1 MDYEKIESLLKK
13 VKPIVEENKKNR
25 AKREVAGEFFNIF
38 SILNVER
45 DEVHTHSAMLSELL
59 NPKGSHG
66 QSDAFLKLFLKD
78 VVHKEDLNTQAAEIL
93 TEFSIGSISED
104 ETSGGRIDLAIQFPD
119 YLILIEN
126 KIDAGDQANQLLRY
140 NNYAKETKKKYK
152 LLYLSK
158 DGHEPSEYS
167 TGTKKENR
175 YWYCISYSKHIKGW
189 LEDCQ
194 SVANCPSNVR
204 ETIGQY
210 IHLIEKLTGQENYF
224 MEKELI
230 DLIDLMEANLEAAIA
245 VSDNM
250 QKLTNKL
257 WEEFKK
263 QIKDIA
269 AEKECNITDGYWDFW
284 ANDRLLCFT
293 PKTHKEFHVYFGTY
307 TGDDGPAYWL
317 KKDGV
322 NTRQKKLNCMQG
334 EPGDDW
340 PYGWCYFEDRYF
352 YWNNTVLLAIKNG
365 ELKAYIAKC
374 LATIL
379 DELEGNNWNI

>member
-66 QSDAFLKLFLKD
+66 QGDAFLKLFLKD
-78 VVHKEDLNTQAAEIL
+78 VVHKEGLNTQAAEIL

-167 TGTKKENR
+167 TGTKKEKL
-175 YWYCISYSKHIKGW
+175 YWDCISYSTDIKGW
-189 LEDCQ
+189 LKDCQ
-194 SVANCPSNVR
+194 SVANCPSNVK

-210 IHLIEKLTGQENYF
+210 IHLIDKLTGQENNS

-230 DLIDLMEANLEAAIA
+230 DLMKANLEAAIA

-250 QKLTNKL
+250 QKLSEKL
-257 WEEFKK
+257 WEEFKE
-263 QIKDIA
+263 QVQNIA

-307 TGDDGPAYWL
+307 TGDDGTAYWL

>member
-1 MDYEKIESLLKK
+1 MDYEKIESLLKEA
-13 VKPIVEENKKNR
+13 KPMVEKSRQER
-25 AKREVAGEFFNIF
+25 AKKAARGEFFNIF

-66 QSDAFLKLFLKD
+66 QGDAFLKLFLKD
-78 VVHKEDLNTQAAEIL
+78 VVHKEDLNTQVAEIL

-104 ETSGGRIDLAIQFPD
+104 ETSGGRIDLAIRFTD

-140 NNYAKETKKKYK
+140 NNYARETKKKYK

-158 DGHEPSEYS
+158 DGHAPSEYS
-167 TGTKKENR
+167 TGTKNENQ
-175 YWYCISYSKHIKGW
+175 YWDCISYSTHIKGW
-189 LEDCQ
+189 LKDCQ
-194 SVANCPSNVR
+194 SVANCPSNVK

-210 IHLIEKLTGQENYF
+210 IHLIDKLTGQENNF

-230 DLIDLMEANLEAAIA
+230 DLMKTNLEAAII

-250 QKLTNKL
+250 QKLSEKL
-257 WEEFKK
+257 WEEFKE
-263 QIKDIA
+263 QVQNIA
-269 AEKECNITDGYWDFW
+269 ENKKCDTSQDYWDFW
-284 ANDRLLCFT
+284 ANDSLLCFT
-293 PKTHKEFHVYFGTY
+293 PKAHKEFHVYFGTY
-307 TGDDGPAYWL
+307 TGDDGPAYLL

-322 NTRQKKLNCMQG
+322 NTKQRKLNCMQADS
-334 EPGDDW
+334 GDDW

-352 YWNNTVLLAIKNG
+352 YWNNSVLLAIKNG
-365 ELKAYIAKC
+365 ELKDYIAKC

>member
-1 MDYEKIESLLKK
+1 M
-13 VKPIVEENKKNR
+13 R
-25 AKREVAGEFFNIF
+25 AV
-38 SILNVER
+38 
-45 DEVHTHSAMLSELL
+45 
-59 NPKGSHG
+59 
-66 QSDAFLKLFLKD
+66 
-78 VVHKEDLNTQAAEIL
+78 DL
-93 TEFSIGSISED
+93 
-104 ETSGGRIDLAIQFPD
+104 IQ
-119 YLILIEN
+119 
-126 KIDAGDQANQLLRY
+126 K
-140 NNYAKETKKKYK
+140 
-152 LLYLSK
+152 
-158 DGHEPSEYS
+158 
-167 TGTKKENR
+167 KKENKEHTKEEIDFLITE
-175 YWYCISYSKHIKGW
+175 YMKGNIEDYQMSAWLMAVCFNGLTDMETAYLTQAFINSGDILDFSDISEYIADKHSTGGVGDKVTLVLIPILAACDVYTAKLSGRGLGFTGGTIDK
-189 LEDCQ
+189 LESIPGFRC
-194 SVANCPSNVR
+194 
-204 ETIGQY
+204 
-210 IHLIEKLTGQENYF
+210 
-224 MEKELI
+224 ELGN
-230 DLIDLMEANLEAAIA
+230 D
-245 VSDNM
+245 
-250 QKLTNKL
+250 
-257 WEEFKK
+257 EFKK

>member
-1 MDYEKIESLLKK
+1 MDYEKIESLLKE
-13 VKPIVEENKKNR
+13 VKPIVEKSRRER
-25 AKREVAGEFFNIF
+25 AKRAAKGEFFNIF

-45 DEVHTHSAMLSELL
+45 DEVHTHSAMLPELL

-66 QSDAFLKLFLKD
+66 QGDAFLKLFLKD

-104 ETSGGRIDLAIQFPD
+104 ETSGGRIDLAIQFAD

-158 DGHEPSEYS
+158 DGHAPSEYS
-167 TGTKKENR
+167 TGTEKENL
-175 YWYCISYSKHIKGW
+175 YWDCISYSTHIKGW
-189 LEDCQ
+189 LKDYQ
-194 SVANCPSNVR
+194 NVANCPSNVK

-210 IHLIEKLTGQENYF
+210 IHLIDKLTGQENNS

-230 DLIDLMEANLEAAIA
+230 DLMKANLEAAIA

-250 QKLTNKL
+250 QKLSEKL
-257 WEEFKK
+257 WEEFKE
-263 QIKDIA
+263 QVQNIA
-269 AEKECNITDGYWDFW
+269 TKKECSIADGYWDFW
-284 ANDRLLCFT
+284 GNDTFLRFT
-293 PKTHKEFHVYFGTY
+293 PKAHADFHVCFGKVA
-307 TGDDGPAYWL
+307 GDSPFYWL
-317 KKDGV
+317 EKDGV
-322 NTRQKKLNCMQG
+322 NKKQRKLNCMQADS
-334 EPGDDW
+334 GDDW
-340 PYGWCYFEDRYF
+340 PYGWTYIKNEYSA
-352 YWNNTVLLAIKNG
+352 WNNTVLLAIKNG